1 MEECPSIKS
10 PDNATYFHKRS
21 EFMIKRLTGFITLFL
36 LVLFLAACH
45 NTANDPK
52 VDGVIV
58 EKLTNASERESFR
71 TISVEENA
79 DAVHDTQDFIQDFDF
94 DDDNT
99 DDITPTHQFYL
110 NYDGGAS
117 ALPKAMVYTLGK
129 TTDGDRVIIGKEAN
143 FDNVDVLDEEDS
155 KEIYQL
161 LIGEKLD

>member
-1 MEECPSIKS
+1 
-10 PDNATYFHKRS
+10 
-21 EFMIKRLTGFITLFL
+21 MIKRLIGFITLFFL
-36 LVLFLAACH
+36 FLFLAACH

-52 VDGVIV
+52 VDGVVV
-58 EKLTNASERESFR
+58 EKLTNASERESFL

-110 NYDGGAS
+110 NYDEDGTS
-117 ALPKAMVYTLGK
+117 LPKSVVYTLGK
-129 TTDGDRVIIGKEAN
+129 TTDGEHVVIGEGDN
-143 FDNVDVLDEEDS
+143 FDNVDILDKDDS
-155 KEIYQL
+155 KELYHL

>member
-1 MEECPSIKS
+1 
-10 PDNATYFHKRS
+10 
-21 EFMIKRLTGFITLFL
+21 MIKRLTGFLTLFL
-36 LVLFLAACH
+36 IVLFLAACH

-52 VDGVIV
+52 VDGVVV
-58 EKLTNASERESFR
+58 EKLTNASERESFL

-110 NYDGGAS
+110 NYDEDGTS
-117 ALPKAMVYTLGK
+117 LPKSVVYTLGK
-129 TTDGDRVIIGKEAN
+129 TTDGEHVVIGEGDN
-143 FDNVDVLDEEDS
+143 FDNVDILDKDDS
-155 KEIYQL
+155 KELYHL